1 MKEEPFMQGEMHND
15 IKQDIGMTSSI
26 TLVLDVTGLV
36 KLQLHVFFLCI
47 SNIILN
53 CTYSP

>member
-15 IKQDIGMTSSI
+15 IKQDIGMTSFI